1 MLDQRFSMANPMPF
15 CLLGLPTSD
24 ANDVWVSELGALK
37 FHFNGNGC
45 LDKSIHVCVVVN
57 ANGSWNFDWLLTILR
72 RGVVDSIRAC
82 NLPLRELRV
91 NQLSWKWMVVGKF
104 SMRESYKHFVN
115 TTHSQLDEKLKA
127 PSESGLSCGCCSRL
141 ELIASVVLGQRRAN
155 RPDLGWVKLNVDG
168 SVSIV
173 ISKAAIGGIVRDSNW
188 KWLTGFAMVT
198 GMTKVFQVEARAV
211 VEGLKLAWMKCYKH
225 VEINCDNALLID
237 TICNGFGSISNIR
250 DVTPLTRIHHRIKV
264 TRHYRT

>member
-1 MLDQRFSMANPMPF
+1 
-15 CLLGLPTSD
+15 
-24 ANDVWVSELGALK
+24 NDVWVSELGALK

-45 LDKSIHVCVVVN
+45 LDESIHVCVVVN

-104 SMRESYKHFVN
+104 SMLKSTIHAVRDCEFAHSVWN
-115 TTHSQLDEKLKA
+115 TFLPIHYW
-127 PSESGLSCGCCSRL
+127 
-141 ELIASVVLGQRRAN
+141 N

-250 DVTPLTRIHHRIKV
+250 DVTPLTRIRHRIKV